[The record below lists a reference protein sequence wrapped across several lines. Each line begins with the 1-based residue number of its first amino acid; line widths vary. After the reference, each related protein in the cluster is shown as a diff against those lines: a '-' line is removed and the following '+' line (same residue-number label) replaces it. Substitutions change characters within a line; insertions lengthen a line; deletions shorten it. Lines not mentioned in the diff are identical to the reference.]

1 MMINELNEF
10 MEIDKIY
17 NESNLDTIARMPDN
31 FIDLVVTSPP
41 YDGLRQYNGY
51 CFDFESLA
59 KGLYRVMKPG
69 GTIVWIVN
77 DATVDG
83 SETGTSFRQAL
94 YFKEVGFNLLDTMI
108 WCKDGGGA
116 LGSNYCYTQNI
127 EYMFIITK
135 GVPKTVNLIKD
146 KKNLSFGQDKSGV
159 GRRNPDGTLKIEKRK
174 EASAYS
180 KRNNWWLVVPGTE
193 EGSSF
198 HPAVFPE
205 KLARDH
211 IWTWSNEG
219 DIVYD
224 PFMGSGT
231 TGKMAIN
238 LKRHYIGSEI
248 SEEYAKKAVRRI
260 KAEQA
265 QLTLF

>member
-1 MMINELNEF
+1 
-10 MEIDKIY
+10 
-17 NESNLDTIARMPDN
+17 
-31 FIDLVVTSPP
+31 
-41 YDGLRQYNGY
+41 
-51 CFDFESLA
+51 
-59 KGLYRVMKPG
+59 
-69 GTIVWIVN
+69 
-77 DATVDG
+77 
-83 SETGTSFRQAL
+83 
-94 YFKEVGFNLLDTMI
+94 
-108 WCKDGGGA
+108 
-116 LGSNYCYTQNI
+116 
-127 EYMFIITK
+127 MFIITK

-146 KKNLSFGQDKSGV
+146 KKNMSFGAKAHVQN
-159 GRRNPDGTLKIEKRK
+159 GRRNADGTIKVEHRK
-174 EASAYS
+174 APSQFS
-180 KRNNWWLVVPGTE
+180 RRNNWWLVVPGAE

-231 TGKMAIN
+231 TGKMAVN